1 MYYPEDLVEEVRTR
15 NNIVDVIGSYVR
27 LQKKG
32 SSYFG
37 LCPFHSEK
45 SPSFSVSPNK
55 QMYYCFGCGV
65 GGNVITFLM
74 EYENYTFPEALKV
87 LAERA
92 GVALPEAELTE
103 EEKKNNNTR
112 HILLDLHKDVAMF
125 YYKAI
130 NTPYGKTAMDYL
142 TNRGLSAETIKQ
154 FGLGYAPS
162 TSDSLYNYL
171 KKKGYTDQNMKDS
184 GIFRFSEKGPYDIF
198 WNRVMY
204 PIMDVNNKV
213 IAFGGRV
220 LGKGE
225 PKYLNSPET
234 KIFDKSRN
242 LYGLHAAKKSRKD
255 YFLICEGYMDVI
267 SLHQAGFTNAVA
279 ALGTAFTPNH
289 CSIIRRYVKKVVLTF
304 DSDGAGVKAA
314 LRAIPILR
322 TGGLE
327 ISVLNMK
334 PYKDPDEFIKALGA
348 EEYQKRIDGAQNAF
362 LFEVSCLKEKYN
374 LSDPADKTNYVDEI
388 AKMLLIFEDEIE
400 RTNYM
405 EAVCRQE
412 KIDYGDMKKKVNKLG
427 SRIVPGANTSYD
439 APKAAAKT
447 KERED
452 GVAKTERLLLTWI
465 SEEPQVYKKIDG
477 IIEPSDFSSELY
489 RKVAEKIFE
498 QAGEGSVNPGQIISL
513 FINDEEDYKKA
524 SALFQMERPK
534 EMNSL
539 DRSKAFTEAVK
550 RIKKSS
556 LEKKGASAEPS
567 ELMNIIMAKKKL
579 ETLKITLD

>member
-92 GVALPEAELTE
+92 GVALPEAELTD
-103 EEKKNNNTR
+103 EEKRNNNTR
-112 HILLDLHKDVAMF
+112 HVLLDIHKDAAMF
-125 YYKAI
+125 YYKALY
-130 NTPYGKTAMDYL
+130 TPYGKNALDYL
-142 TNRGLSAETIKQ
+142 TNRGLSPETIRQ
-154 FGLGYAPS
+154 FGLGFAPS

-171 KKKGYTDQNMKDS
+171 KKKGYSDQDMKAS

-220 LGKGE
+220 MGKGE

-242 LYGLHAAKKSRKD
+242 LYGLHAAKKSRRD

-279 ALGTAFTPNH
+279 ALGTAFTSNH
-289 CSIIRRYVKKVVLTF
+289 CSVIRRYVKKVVLTF
-304 DSDGAGVKAA
+304 DSDGAGIKAA

-327 ISVLNMK
+327 ISVLTMK
-334 PYKDPDEFIKALGA
+334 PYKDPDEFIKALGP
-348 EEYQKRIDGAQNAF
+348 EEYQKRIDAAQNAF
-362 LFEVSCLKEKYN
+362 LFEVTCLREKYN
-374 LSDPADKTNYVDEI
+374 LSDPADKTNFVDEV

-405 EAVCRQE
+405 EAVCKQE
-412 KIDYGDMKKKVNKLG
+412 KIDYADMKKKVNKLG
-427 SRIVPGANTSYD
+427 SRIVPGANNSYD
-439 APKAAAKT
+439 APRANNRT
-447 KERED
+447 KEKEE
-452 GVAKTERLLLTWI
+452 GAAKTERLLLTWI
-465 SEEPQVYKKIDG
+465 SEEPKVYSKIEG
-477 IIEPSDFSSELY
+477 IIDPSDFSSELY
-489 RKVAEKIFE
+489 RKVAERIFE
-498 QAGEGSVNPGQIISL
+498 QAKEGSVNPGQIISS

-524 SALFQMERPK
+524 SALFQMDRPK

-539 DRSKAFTEAVK
+539 DKSKAFTEAVK

-556 LEKKGASAEPS
+556 LEKKGASADPS
-567 ELMNIIMAKKKL
+567 ELMNIIIAKRKL
-579 ETLKITLD
+579 ETLKITLE